1 MNRYKDKVM
10 TVKKSILISGLVAVS
25 VLLIFTSSL
34 ADAQAGYKGYK
45 EEITVDGTTWSI
57 ERSTLSGTLEI
68 EEEVNVTGMVIR
80 DSSISNFVGISAEE
94 RTIAQPGTM
103 IFSQQTSLVG
113 IGGGV
118 VITREIKDEGENK
131 SANITITEVWPTL
144 LSTTKAV
151 GYSGIGISTDERYEN
166 SGEVISTSYDAKA
179 LGKVSRY
186 DTVLLRMD
194 VAAEIQPGYVNQTVQ
209 INKSTSYALN
219 SVCNGKAYVGYKSGE
234 GITKVR
240 SSEYY
245 FGRSE
250 ITKVIKS
257 ETEVPPAPSPSP
269 APSPDL
275 CPFP

>member
-1 MNRYKDKVM
+1 M
-10 TVKKSILISGLVAVS
+10 KKSVLILGLVAVS
-25 VLLIFTSSL
+25 VLLIFTCSL

-68 EEEVNVTGMVIR
+68 EEEVNVTGIVIR

-94 RTIAQPGTM
+94 RTIALPGTM
-103 IFSQQTSLVG
+103 VFSQQTSLVG

-118 VITREIKDEGENK
+118 VITRQIKDEGENK
-131 SANITITEVWPTL
+131 SANITITEVWPTF
-144 LSTTKAV
+144 LSTTKAI

-166 SGEVISTSYDAKA
+166 SGEVISTSYVAKGLA
-179 LGKVSRY
+179 KVSRY
-186 DTVLLRMD
+186 DTVLLGMD
-194 VAAEIQPGYVNQTVQ
+194 VAAEIQPGYVNQTIQ
-209 INKSTSYALN
+209 IHKSTSYALN
-219 SVCNGKAYVGYKSGE
+219 SVCIGKAYVGYKSGE

-250 ITKVIKS
+250 IKKSIKT
-257 ETEVPPAPSPSP
+257 ETEVPPAPTPTPSP
-269 APSPDL
+269 HL

>member
-1 MNRYKDKVM
+1 VEIIM
-10 TVKKSILISGLVAVS
+10 KKSVLISGLVAVS
-25 VLLIFTSSL
+25 VLLIFTCSL
-34 ADAQAGYKGYK
+34 TEAIGYKGYK
-45 EEITVDGTTWSI
+45 EEINVGGTTWSI

-68 EEEVNVTGMVIR
+68 EEEVNVTGIVIR

-94 RTIAQPGTM
+94 RTIALPGTM

-113 IGGGV
+113 IGGVV

-131 SANITITEVWPTL
+131 SANITITEVLPTF
-144 LSTTKAV
+144 LSTTKAI

-209 INKSTSYALN
+209 INKSTNYALN
-219 SVCNGKAYVGYKSGE
+219 SVCIGKAYVGYKSGE

-250 ITKVIKS
+250 IKKAIKTK
-257 ETEVPPAPSPSP
+257 TEVPPAP
-269 APSPDL
+269 APTPPPHL

>member
-1 MNRYKDKVM
+1 M
-10 TVKKSILISGLVAVS
+10 KKSILISCLVAVS
-25 VLLIFTSSL
+25 ILLIFTSSL
-34 ADAQAGYKGYK
+34 AEAMGYKGYK

-94 RTIAQPGTM
+94 RTIALPGTM

-113 IGGGV
+113 IGGVV
-118 VITREIKDEGENK
+118 VITREINDEGENK

-151 GYSGIGISTDERYEN
+151 GYSGTQISTEERYEN
-166 SGEVISTSYDAKA
+166 SGEVISTSYNAKA

-194 VAAEIQPGYVNQTVQ
+194 VAAEIHPGYVNQTIQ
-209 INKSTSYALN
+209 INKSTNYALN
-219 SVCNGKAYVGYKSGE
+219 SVCIGKAYVGYKSGE

-257 ETEVPPAPSPSP
+257 ETKVPPAPSPSP

>member
-1 MNRYKDKVM
+1 MNKRYKDKVI
-10 TVKKSILISGLVAVS
+10 TLKKSVLILGLVAVS

-34 ADAQAGYKGYK
+34 AEAQAGYKGYK

-94 RTIAQPGTM
+94 RTIALPGTM

-113 IGGGV
+113 IGGVV
-118 VITREIKDEGENK
+118 VITRQIKDEGENK

-144 LSTTKAV
+144 LSTTKAI

-194 VAAEIQPGYVNQTVQ
+194 AAAEIHPGYVNQTVQ
-209 INKSTSYALN
+209 INKSTNYALN
-219 SVCNGKAYVGYKSGE
+219 SVCIGKAYVGYKSGE

-250 ITKVIKS
+250 IKKAIKTK
-257 ETEVPPAPSPSP
+257 TEVPPAP
-269 APSPDL
+269 APTPPPHL

>member
-1 MNRYKDKVM
+1 MIAAVRNNGLGV
-10 TVKKSILISGLVAVS
+10 VILALALLILISS
-25 VLLIFTSSL
+25 HSL
-34 ADAQAGYKGYK
+34 TEAEIGYK
-45 EEITVDGTTWSI
+45 EVVTVDNTTWSI

-131 SANITITEVWPTL
+131 SANITITEVLPTF

-151 GYSGIGISTDERYEN
+151 GYSGVGISTDERYEN
-166 SGEVISTSYDAKA
+166 SGEVISTSYDAKG

-194 VAAEIQPGYVNQTVQ
+194 VAAEIQPGYVNQTIQ

-219 SVCNGKAYVGYKSGE
+219 SVCIGKAYVGYKSGE
-234 GITKVR
+234 GITKTR

-245 FGRSE
+245 FGSS
-250 ITKVIKS
+250 TIKKS
-257 ETEVPPAPSPSP
+257 IKTETEIPPAPTPTP
-269 APSPDL
+269 TPPPHL